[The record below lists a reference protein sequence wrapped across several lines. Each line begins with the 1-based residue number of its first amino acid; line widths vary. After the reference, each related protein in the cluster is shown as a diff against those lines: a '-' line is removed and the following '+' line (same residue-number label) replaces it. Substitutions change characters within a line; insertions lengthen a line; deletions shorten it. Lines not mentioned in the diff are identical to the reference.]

1 MATIIDKPD
10 ALNLSGNMRK
20 FVLGAKEA
28 VSFILKKGT
37 ATLLEQSYE
46 PRAGQDGHDRRERGG
61 GKPIELYFGHGPR
74 DLFPKYHIRRFHGHD
89 RRDLPLVPGDP
100 VRDSGSGG
108 HAGKLVEVPLPHV
121 AAKGQGGDL
130 LLTGVADLLRHIG
143 LHGKGQGHVPGQL
156 VEHDLL
162 EGNDRRRVRDAQPP
176 IRDRS
181 QAIREQVPQ
190 LSRGLRRGR
199 RSETERI
206 AIL

>member
-1 MATIIDKPD
+1 M
-10 ALNLSGNMRK
+10 
-20 FVLGAKEA
+20 
-28 VSFILKKGT
+28 
-37 ATLLEQSYE
+37 
-46 PRAGQDGHDRRERGG
+46 
-61 GKPIELYFGHGPR
+61 
-74 DLFPKYHIRRFHGHD
+74 
-89 RRDLPLVPGDP
+89 
-100 VRDSGSGG
+100 RDSGSGG

-130 LLTGVADLLRHIG
+130 LLTGVVDLLRHIG
-143 LHGKGQGHVPGQL
+143 LHGKGQGHVPGQIF
-156 VEHDLL
+156 EHDLL
-162 EGNDRRRVRDAQPP
+162 EGNDRRRVRDTQSP

>member
-1 MATIIDKPD
+1 MVTIDVREVVESQLSYTLDTAQEIYSQNTIFADFTATIDGTSHSF
-10 ALNLSGNMRK
+10 LS
-20 FVLGAKEA
+20 L
-28 VSFILKKGT
+28 I
-37 ATLLEQSYE
+37 
-46 PRAGQDGHDRRERGG
+46 
-61 GKPIELYFGHGPR
+61 
-74 DLFPKYHIRRFHGHD
+74 HIS
-89 RRDLPLVPGDP
+89 DP
-100 VRDSGSGG
+100 VRDSGSGR

-130 LLTGVADLLRHIG
+130 LLTGVVDLLRHIG
-143 LHGKGQGHVPGQL
+143 LHGEGQGHVPGQL

-162 EGNDRRRVRDAQPP
+162 EGNDRRRVRDTQSP